1 MKIRM
6 VDSEVPY
13 TVRLAIALK
22 VNHGER
28 FIFRTSKGNHTHSFI
43 YVLEDRMEFSFPTL
57 GKTLAAE
64 KGQVLF
70 IPKETA
76 HSSIYK
82 SAESTI
88 VGFQFDLAEELPAQ
102 FKEPIFMPE
111 DAAAYFRD
119 FSGQHE
125 PLDCLR
131 CTARIYELLR
141 LLLLERSNTPYKHRR
156 LLPALNAIEKNPE
169 ARQSVAYYA
178 QLCSMSESGFRRA
191 FKNYTG
197 QSPVEYRNTLRLQ
210 IARNLIQFSDYSVEE
225 AAEHSGF
232 TNLSFFYRLY
242 RRTYGKKP
250 GET

>member
-22 VNHGER
+22 VNHGEP
-28 FIFRTSKGNHTHSFI
+28 FIFKTSKGNHTYSFVYI
-43 YVLEDRMEFSFPTL
+43 LEDCLEFNFPTL
-57 GKTLAAE
+57 AKSLSAK

-70 IPKETA
+70 IPKEMP
-76 HSSIYK
+76 HSTVYK
-82 SAESTI
+82 SAASTI
-88 VGFQFDLAEELPAQ
+88 VGFQFDLAEQLPAQ
-102 FKEPIFMPE
+102 FMEPVLMSE

-141 LLLLERSNTPYKHRR
+141 LLLLEQPNTPYKYRK
-156 LLPALNAIEKNPE
+156 LLPALNAIEKCPE
-169 ARQSVAYYA
+169 ERQSIAHYA
-178 QLCSMSESGFRRA
+178 ALCSMSESGFRRA
-191 FKNYTG
+191 FKDYTG
-197 QSPVEYRNTLRLQ
+197 QSPIEYRNALRLQ

-225 AAEHSGF
+225 AAERSGF

-242 RRTYGKKP
+242 KRTYGIKP
-250 GET
+250 GDT